1 MPTPTSD
8 ELAAKAA
15 TIANS
20 GIASTS
26 VDGRSVSVADPLK
39 ILEVAQRTR
48 KVGNGWNRISK
59 AVVDRPGTTGQGDC
73 E

>member
-1 MPTPTSD
+1 MATPTSE

-15 TIANS
+15 EIAAS

-39 ILEVAQRTR
+39 ILEVAQRSR
-48 KVGNGWNRISK
+48 KVGNGWNRIGK
-59 AVVDRPGTTGQGDC
+59 AVIDRPGTTGKGNC
-73 E
+73 